1 MVTTR
6 YNSFCISEACQF
18 NCPRGNSC
26 HDLHSKPK
34 RMLILPVSID
44 CLKHCLS
51 LELSLELAPRSFL
64 PCQDVS
70 QPRKSAGSAFEW
82 SNNKREKEQA
92 SVQRLKSF
100 SQEKEKET
108 KRPCNQNCSQRSTD
122 RREIKSG
129 KRSDCN
135 LASVCLQRLR
145 RRRRRS
151 EVHRNKTLL
160 NACI

>member
-1 MVTTR
+1 MVILFGAKPKCGSAKQLYCLGMLTTR

-26 HDLHSKPK
+26 HDLHSKPV

-51 LELSLELAPRSFL
+51 LELSLELAPRSLL

-70 QPRKSAGSAFEW
+70 QPRKSARSAFEW

-100 SQEKEKET
+100 SQEKNKQKTVATRIAARGRQTEEK
-108 KRPCNQNCSQRSTD
+108 S
-122 RREIKSG
+122 
-129 KRSDCN
+129 N
-135 LASVCLQRLR
+135 LGIDQIA
-145 RRRRRS
+145 
-151 EVHRNKTLL
+151 
-160 NACI
+160 I